1 MIEKD
6 QAEEIQ
12 EETATD
18 EQGVKKPGRKQ
29 GVPGSTLE
37 SSSAQL
43 PARKTVQVNYQPAPP
58 SRVREEPPEE
68 PPKQA
73 PVVPPGD
80 YEEDVDDSPPVH
92 FDDPVQETTGEETE
106 ETAPADDA
114 TDTAATDTEKSQA
127 D

>member
-1 MIEKD
+1 MPKKDETKEK
-6 QAEEIQ
+6 Q
-12 EETATD
+12 EEPATG
-18 EQGVKKPGRKQ
+18 EQVAKKPGRKQ
-29 GVPGSTLE
+29 GGPGATLE
-37 SSSAQL
+37 STSAHL
-43 PARKTVQVNYQPAPP
+43 PARKTVQVNYQSVPP
-58 SRVREEPPEE
+58 SRMCEEPPEE
-68 PPKQA
+68 PSKQA

-80 YEEDVDDSPPVH
+80 YQEDVDDSPPVH